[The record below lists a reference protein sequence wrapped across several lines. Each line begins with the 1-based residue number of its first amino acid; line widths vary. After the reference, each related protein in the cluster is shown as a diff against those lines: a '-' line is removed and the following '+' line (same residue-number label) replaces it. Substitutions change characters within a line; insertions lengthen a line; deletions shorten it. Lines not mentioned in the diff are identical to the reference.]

1 MASPTMSYLICSMAL
16 IVLILV
22 LPSFFEIQR
31 VSIAE
36 NMTRRELTEIAD
48 YTSNALSNLFFLAES
63 ADASDNSLTIS
74 MTKDLLYLP
83 LTVGDS
89 FYVLNITDVDDSLK
103 LVAYVEDQQWISGE
117 SWIAPGLKRA
127 EHSEEIYSYEL
138 GSKIAVANCTE
149 SGSAFYISLEFGEK

>member
-1 MASPTMSYLICSMAL
+1 MASPTMSYLICSVAL

-63 ADASDNSLTIS
+63 ADLTNSI
-74 MTKDLLYLP
+74 TKDLMYLP

-89 FYVLNITDVDDSLK
+89 FYVLNITAVGDSLK
-103 LVAYVEDQQWISGE
+103 ILAYVEGQEWMSGE
-117 SWIAPGLKRA
+117 SWIVPGLKRA
-127 EHSEEIYSYEL
+127 EFSEAIYSNEL
-138 GSKIAVANCTE
+138 SSKIAVASCYE
-149 SGSAFYISLEFGEK
+149 DGSDFYISLGFGEK

>member
-1 MASPTMSYLICSMAL
+1 VASPTMSYLICSMAL
-16 IVLILV
+16 IVLIIV

-63 ADASDNSLTIS
+63 TDVAIS
-74 MTKDLLYLP
+74 MTKDLMYLP

-89 FYVLNITDVDDSLK
+89 FYVLNITDVGDSLK
-103 LVAYVEDQQWISGE
+103 IQAYIEGQELISGE
-117 SWIAPGLKRA
+117 SWIVPGLKRA
-127 EHSEEIYSYEL
+127 EFSEAIYSYEL
-138 GSKIAVANCTE
+138 KSKIAVASCYEGE
-149 SGSAFYISLEFGEK
+149 SDFYISLGFGEK